1 MKEPLLFSGIRI
13 LPSGKKDNK
22 ITNHVYWQSS
32 LKYKM
37 ITVFSGFADP
47 FFATGQNIVL
57 MSRSSHPEV
66 FLAKGA
72 LKICSKFTG
81 EHPCRSAI
89 PIKLQSNVIG
99 IVLRH
104 VCSPVNLLHI
114 FKTSFFKSTSG
125 WLLLNKCYNRIWQW
139 S

>member
-81 EHPCRSAI
+81 EHPCRSVI
-89 PIKLQSNVIG
+89 SIKLICKF
-99 IVLRH
+99 IEITLRQG
-104 VCSPVNLLHI
+104 CSLVNLLHI
-114 FKTSFFKSTSG
+114 FKTPFIKNSSG
-125 WLLLNKCYNRIWQW
+125 RLLL
-139 S
+139 